1 MKVPLLDLAGAH
13 AAIRAEIDAAIAE
26 VVDSNRFIL
35 GPQIAEFE
43 SALAEYCGVP
53 EGCAVGMSSG
63 TDALLV
69 ALMAAG
75 VGAGDEVITTPFTF
89 FATAGVIHRL
99 GAKPVFV
106 DIDPD
111 TQLIDPAAVAA
122 AVTDKTKV
130 IVPVHIFG
138 QCCDMAA
145 IDDACGGAP
154 IAVIEDACQAIG
166 AEQAKR
172 RAGSLGASAA
182 FSFFPTKNLGG
193 FGDSGAVTT
202 PDRALAD
209 RLRSLRVHGE
219 SIRYHHD
226 EVGINGRMDTL
237 QAAVLAVKM
246 GHLEEYQEAR
256 IANAARYAELFGGA
270 GLDGTVK
277 LPVVAEGNRHVYHQ
291 YVARAP
297 RRDELVEHMR
307 AADVGCAVYY
317 PVPLHLQEC
326 FGYLGHKAGDLPAAE
341 ASCGEV
347 IALPI
352 YPDLTAE
359 MQSRV
364 VEVIAGFYG

>member
-1 MKVPLLDLAGAH
+1 MKVPLLDLSDAH
-13 AAIRAEIDAAIAE
+13 NAIRGEIDAAIAA

-35 GPQIAEFE
+35 GPQIGEFE

-53 EGCAVGMSSG
+53 DGCAVGVSSG
-63 TDALLV
+63 TDALLI

-106 DIDPD
+106 DIDPE

-122 AVTDKTKV
+122 AVTGKTKAV
-130 IVPVHIFG
+130 VPVHIFG

-145 IDDACGGAP
+145 IDDACKGPG

-166 AEQAKR
+166 AEQNGR
-172 RAGSLGASAA
+172 RAGALGQSAA

-193 FGDSGAVTT
+193 FGDSGAITT
-202 PDRALAD
+202 TDRSLAD

-219 SIRYHHD
+219 SSRYHHD
-226 EVGINGRMDTL
+226 TVGINGRMDTL
-237 QAAVLAVKM
+237 QAAVLSVKIA
-246 GHLEEYQEAR
+246 HLERYQEAR
-256 IANAARYAELFGGA
+256 IANAARYAGLFADA
-270 GLDGTVK
+270 GLSDTVK
-277 LPVVAEGNRHVYHQ
+277 LPAVAEGNRHVYHQ

-297 RRDELVEHMR
+297 RRDELVDHMR
-307 AADVGCAVYY
+307 AADAGCAVYY
-317 PVPLHLQEC
+317 PAPLHLQEC
-326 FGYLGHKAGDLPAAE
+326 FAHLGYKAGDLPVAE
-341 ASCGEV
+341 AACGEV

-352 YPDLTAE
+352 YPELTAE

-364 VEVIAGFYG
+364 VEVIASFYG